1 MNFFINFCIGILIGF
16 GAITP
21 GISSGVF
28 CVIFGIYETLVNS
41 IINFFKD
48 IKSNFLFLFPIFLG
62 ALAGIVLFGNVIKF
76 FFTFYNFQSRFAF
89 IGLILGTT
97 PALFK
102 KVFKNK
108 CIHIKNIIPMLLS
121 FAIGIIL
128 IIVEKKLEMNSNFI
142 SFNLPYL
149 IFSGF
154 IMSIGIIVP
163 GISNTVLLM
172 CLGAYST
179 YITAIATLNIA
190 ILIPIGIGIILGSII
205 WLKGINYL
213 LERHHNSTFCSII
226 GFSLG
231 SIFVLLPGFSF
242 SLTGLVSLIICF
254 ICAILSYKLSC
265 KE

>member
-1 MNFFINFCIGILIGF
+1 
-16 GAITP
+16 
-21 GISSGVF
+21 
-28 CVIFGIYETLVNS
+28 
-41 IINFFKD
+41 
-48 IKSNFLFLFPIFLG
+48 
-62 ALAGIVLFGNVIKF
+62 
-76 FFTFYNFQSRFAF
+76 
-89 IGLILGTT
+89 
-97 PALFK
+97 
-102 KVFKNK
+102 
-108 CIHIKNIIPMLLS
+108 MLLS

-128 IIVEKKLEMNSNFI
+128 IIVEKRLEMNSNFI

-149 IFSGF
+149 VFSGF

-172 CLGAYST
+172 CLGVYST
-179 YITAIATLNIA
+179 YISAIATLNIA